1 MKQWLLTLNGP
12 SGLLGTFESGV
23 TQFGLGT
30 EEAADVLRIQGEGI
44 APRHA
49 WVWLEEERM
58 EVEDLGGGML
68 VNGYAITGRVEVEYP
83 LSVQVGEVTLV
94 VEVKRALG
102 EVVPVLSTEVTIPQ
116 RGTRQTETKQTA
128 ASLAVTIPQRVSTN
142 RVSNTAVTIPQRPL
156 REEEKRRAES
166 QVAAASQNKAPLSGE
181 YTLVREIA
189 RGGMGQIYFG
199 EDPQLKRQVAVKVSS
214 VACGGE
220 DPRFSKE
227 AEVLAHLAHPNI
239 VPIYNIGVDAQRRPF
254 YSMKLVKGRTLQAVL
269 HALRAGDAAAVK
281 EYTRA
286 ALLTVFRK
294 VCDALAFAHSKGV
307 LHRDL
312 KPENIMVGEYGEVLV
327 MDWGLA
333 KVLGG
338 KEDVVT
344 DKAPGK
350 DSGDYGM
357 TMEGE
362 VMGTPQYMSPEQA
375 EGRVAELDARSD
387 IYSLGGVLYALL
399 SLRAPIDGTTLDEVL
414 TKVKK
419 GEISSMATKRGSTG
433 GASVGGPEVMGVEVP
448 EALQAV
454 TLKAMATDRSARYAS
469 VEEFAA
475 DIEAYQNGFATQA
488 EGAGVLRQLL
498 LLVKR
503 HRAVSALA
511 VVLLLGGAVFTVR
524 LAQSERRALEHAR
537 IAGEQTLRAQEQ
549 TQIAEANAKRALEEK
564 EVARRLSAKAQIS
577 LAETAEKDEDG
588 EGMRAALDAIDPD
601 LRDQFWRYLDQRL
614 DTSVLTYEAKDSPF
628 LKVLPHP
635 KNNNT
640 FVTIQ
645 ANGWVRSLEVASGKI
660 SDICNIGVGD
670 TRAFAISSDGR
681 MLARAS
687 RGEGLVSVIVWRL
700 ADGEKLLTIPDAIK
714 SVVNLALS
722 FSPDGKRLLLNA
734 SDPDNKTDFALRLW
748 DLATGEVVW
757 SKEPCGLLVAE
768 FSDDGK
774 RVCLLSKNDG
784 VLDLE
789 AETGK
794 VSRVINSSLHI
805 SNGFM
810 NNTGWFY
817 TTGNR
822 IGFINKQTGSI
833 ESTRIE
839 NRPISQIRKG
849 GDRAISVCRR
859 SDGCLVLKRIRADQA
874 VVGVPCFYL
883 GKLTHGFEVTHGSSN
898 YVALRNGGQI
908 KVWHFPDPW
917 SGTRASA
924 AWNRTEKA
932 GSVLRAQQYV
942 GERLLRFRTLD
953 SGYSV
958 ELFHE
963 KDPLGQQEPSA
974 VLLSLLSKANDQI
987 SISRS
992 AGLAVAQGQN
1002 AKSPAGAWAVQAFEV
1017 IGGSLKEG
1025 DAWSIEKKLPQFCLS
1040 PDGGRLWGGTGI
1052 YEAKT
1057 GKLLQSM
1064 DRTGVEPAQGRR
1076 VSFWTRRD
1084 RILEL
1089 AVVFSEEG
1097 GDEGNSVKSLILWDA
1112 ADGRR
1117 LKVVR
1122 ALFCKSAEIS
1132 PDGSCILEGG
1142 TDGKVRFRSA
1152 ETLEV
1157 EKEFRVEDGEVDSVS
1172 WHPSLPLFVTNGPDR
1187 WRIWDRNGKRLWES
1201 GGVVAS
1207 GVLFSPNG
1215 KSLIPWAATETISYE
1230 PPPFGAA
1237 GK

>member
-269 HALRAGDAAAVK
+269 HALRAGDAAAMK

-338 KEDVVT
+338 SEDVVT

-375 EGRVAELDARSD
+375 EGMVAELDARSD

-511 VVLLLGGAVFTVR
+511 VVLLLSGGVFTVR

-645 ANGWVRSLEVASGKI
+645 ANGWVRSLEVPSGKI
-660 SDICNIGVGD
+660 SDICKVGQVGGGGGG
-670 TRAFAISSDGR
+670 AFAISSDGR
-681 MLARAS
+681 MLAKAGRNGS
-687 RGEGLVSVIVWRL
+687 LVLINIWRL
-700 ADGEKLLTIPDAIK
+700 DDGEQLLAISDACTAGIK
-714 SVVNLALS
+714 GLF
-722 FSPDGKRLLLNA
+722 FSPDGKRLLLNT
-734 SDPDNKTDFALRLW
+734 SDLSMRDVK
-748 DLATGEVVW
+748 TGEILW
-757 SKEPCGLLVAE
+757 SRESGGPLAAE
-768 FSDDGK
+768 FSGDGK
-774 RVCLLSKNDG
+774 QVCLLSYRDG
-784 VLDLE
+784 MLDLE

-849 GDRAISVCRR
+849 GVYDRAISVCRR
-859 SDGCLVLKRIRADQA
+859 SDGCLILKRIRQNQEF
-874 VVGVPCFYL
+874 VGVPFFYV
-883 GKLTHGFEVTHGSSN
+883 GKLTNGFDVTVHGSN

-908 KVWHFPDPW
+908 KVWHVSDPW

-953 SGYSV
+953 SGSIV

-963 KDPLGQQEPSA
+963 NDPLGQQKPSS
-974 VLLSLLSKANDQI
+974 VLTDVLISNSNDQI

-992 AGLAVAQGQN
+992 AGLAVAQNSN
-1002 AKSPAGAWAVQAFEV
+1002 AKSPAGAWEVQVVE
-1017 IGGSLKEG
+1017 ITGGSLKTG
-1025 DAWSIEKKLPQFCLS
+1025 GAWPLEKELPQFCLS
-1040 PDGGRLWGGTGI
+1040 PDGGRLWGGNGV

-1064 DRTGVEPAQGRR
+1064 DRNGLEVPQGRR
-1076 VSFWTRRD
+1076 VSFWPQRD

-1089 AVVFSEEG
+1089 AMVANEDS
-1097 GDEGNSVKSLILWDA
+1097 SVKSLILWDA
-1112 ADGRR
+1112 AGGRR
-1117 LKVVR
+1117 LRVVE
-1122 ALFCKSAEIS
+1122 APYCKSAEIS
-1132 PDGSCILEGG
+1132 PDCSCILEGG
-1142 TDGKVRFRSA
+1142 ADGKVRFRSA

-1157 EKEFRVEDGEVDSVS
+1157 EKEFRVEDGEVTSVS

-1187 WRIWDRNGKRLWES
+1187 WRIWDRNGERLWES

-1215 KSLIPWAATETISYE
+1215 KSLIPWAATETNSYE